1 MLSLAL
7 PPRMRLRRA
16 AEFQALHRRG
26 DTWAGREAL
35 IRRLPNA
42 LGFPR
47 LGVGAPRRYGT
58 APARNRFRRL
68 AREAFRREQHA
79 LGAFDFLLT
88 PRKGLEHPT
97 LAGLR
102 ADLLRTCTKAPLP
115 RRSQEST

>member
-7 PPRMRLRRA
+7 PRGSRLRRA

-35 IRRLPNA
+35 IRRLPNT

-47 LGVGAPRRYGT
+47 LGVGSPRRYGS

-68 AREAFRREQHA
+68 VREAFRMEQHA
-79 LGAFDFLLT
+79 LGSYDFLLT
-88 PRKGLEHPT
+88 PRKGLVRPT

-102 ADLLRTCTKAPLP
+102 ADLLRTRTKAPLP
-115 RRSQEST
+115 RRSQEIA